1 MSKKANPTIV
11 GGFVVGAIALAIAGI
26 MILGGRS
33 FREERFTGTMYFDES
48 VSGLD
53 VGAPVDFQGVRIGTV
68 TGVRI
73 ELDATRDGAAY
84 RPVTFQ
90 IELNRI
96 HFRGGRAAKRGEVME
111 QVERMVQERGLRAR
125 LGTQSI
131 LTGKLKVEMGFFPET
146 PVNRALRDTGLWEMP
161 TIPSPLAAAIMELQ
175 QLPVPDMIAEAY
187 RVVRNLGDLLDPER
201 TEPTVKVLNEMLAH
215 LNDLIKQVI
224 HTLDPITSEGLGAI
238 ADGRALLHQLPAILR
253 EIPAILRD
261 FEANS
266 EKLLDSM
273 TETSERVGNLLN
285 PESPM
290 RGEVNQLISEIQQ
303 TSRAIRLLI
312 EYLEQHPES
321 LLRGKR

>member
-1 MSKKANPTIV
+1 MSKKANPTVV
-11 GGFVVGAIALAIAGI
+11 GGFVVGAIALSIAGI

-33 FREERFTGTMYFDES
+33 FREERFAGIMYFDES

-73 ELDATRDGAAY
+73 EMDATRDGAAY

-96 HFRGGRAAKRGEVME
+96 HSRGGRVDQVGQVME
-111 QVERMVQERGLRAR
+111 QLERMVQERGLRAR
-125 LGTQSI
+125 LATQSI

-146 PVNRALRDTGLWEMP
+146 RINRALRDADLWEMP
-161 TIPSPLAAAIMELQ
+161 TIPSPLAAVRIELQ
-175 QLPVPDMIAEAY
+175 HLPLGDMVEEVY

-201 TEPTVKVLNEMLAH
+201 TEPTVKVLNETLAG
-215 LNDLIKQVI
+215 LNDLIKQVSD
-224 HTLDPITSEGLGAI
+224 TVQPITSEGLEAI
-238 ADGRALLHQLPAILR
+238 AEGRALLQELPAILR
-253 EIPAILRD
+253 N

-273 TETSERVGNLLN
+273 TDTAQRVGNLLN

-290 RGEVNQLISEIQQ
+290 RGEVNQLVSEIRQ
-303 TSRAIRLLI
+303 TSRSIRLLI
-312 EYLEQHPES
+312 EYLEQHPEA